1 MDKVCTSKVADGP
14 DIDLRNAVLV
24 MCTYTTVRQL
34 LLLMLTVLLE
44 LLLSKNA
51 IVRMIGLDLDAKVM
65 CFLFNDLFAT

>member
-1 MDKVCTSKVADGP
+1 MDEICTSKVAHSP
-14 DIDLRNAVLV
+14 NVDLRNAVLV
-24 MCTYTTVRQL
+24 MCTDTTVRQL

-44 LLLSKNA
+44 FFLSKNA